1 MKKSKSLLLL
11 LTLVLAVGTLLAA
24 CGSNNGNSGAA
35 NNGAANG
42 GNTASDNGNT
52 GGEKLAADQTLRI
65 NLSAEPP
72 TFDPAQAQDSQA
84 NTVLKLMYEGLT
96 RMDESGQ
103 VIPAAAESWDIDGTK
118 YTFHLRKD
126 ATWSNGDP
134 VTANDFVFAWE
145 RVLSPNTDP
154 AAPYAYQL
162 YYLKNAQEYNEGTIT
177 DFSQVGVKAVDDY
190 TLEVELVAPTPY
202 FLGLTSFYTF
212 YPVHQS
218 VKDDPKWAVDQ
229 SKMIVNGA
237 FTLTN
242 WVKGQSIEVTKNE
255 NYWDKA
261 NIKLNKITMSL
272 VNSGATEL
280 ASYQN
285 NELDRAGAPNGEI
298 PTDQIPILKDQLKD
312 ELEIKGIASTYYY
325 EFNVTAKPFD
335 NVNIRKAFAMAIDR
349 QAIVDNVTL
358 GGQVPAFGF
367 VPPGIKG
374 LNDEYRNEHKDD
386 YFTEN
391 VEEAKKLLEQGMKEE
406 GYTKLPEITL
416 TYNSSEGHKKI
427 ALAVADMWKKNLGVD
442 VKTENQEW
450 AVFIENR
457 QNLNYQVARAGWS
470 ADYND
475 PMTFMDM
482 WVTGG
487 GNNDTGFSNEE
498 YDKLIK
504 EAKNSEDMALRDANF
519 AKAEEILIKDNQVL
533 MPIYYYTNVSAT
545 KPWLKGVVLDYSGA
559 IDYSRAYI
567 TDDRK

>member
-11 LTLVLAVGTLLAA
+11 LTLVLAVGTLLSA
-24 CGSNNGNSGAA
+24 CGSNGG
-35 NNGAANG
+35 NGAANG
-42 GNTASDNGNT
+42 GNNKASDSGNS
-52 GGEKLAADQTLRI
+52 GEEKLAADQTLKI

-84 NTVLKLMYEGLT
+84 NTVLKTMYEGLT
-96 RMDESGQ
+96 RQDGSGQ
-103 VIPAAAESWDIDGTK
+103 SVPGVAESWEPTNEDGTQI
-118 YTFHLRKD
+118 TFHLRKD
-126 ATWSNGDP
+126 AKWSNGDP
-134 VTANDFVFAWE
+134 VTAHDFVFAWE
-145 RVLSPNTDP
+145 RVLSPDTQP
-154 AAPYAYQL
+154 TAPYAYQL
-162 YYLKNAQEYNEGTIT
+162 FYLKNAEDYYNKKIT

-190 TLEVELVAPTPY
+190 TLQVDLVAPTPY
-202 FLGLTSFYTF
+202 FVGLTSFYTY

-255 NYWDKA
+255 NYWDKD

-272 VNSGATEL
+272 VNSSATEL

-285 NELDRAGAPNGEI
+285 GELDRAGHPNGEI
-298 PTDQIPILKDQLKD
+298 PTDQIPILRDQLKD

-325 EFNVTAKPFD
+325 EFNVTAEPFD
-335 NVNIRKAFAMAIDR
+335 NVNIRKAFAMAVDR

-358 GGQVPAFGF
+358 GGQLPAFGY

-374 LNDEYRNEHKDD
+374 VNDEYRNEHKDD

-391 VEEAKKLLEQGMKEE
+391 VEEAKKLLEQGMKEK

-416 TYNSSEGHKKI
+416 IYNSSDAHKKV

-442 VKTENQEW
+442 VKTQNQEW
-450 AVFIENR
+450 AVFVENR
-457 QNLNYQVARAGWS
+457 QNLNYQVARAGWT

-475 PMTFMDM
+475 PMTFLDM
-482 WVTGG
+482 WVTNG
-487 GNNDTGFSNEE
+487 GNNDTGFSNAE
-498 YDKLIK
+498 YDKLIAD
-504 EAKNSEDMALRDANF
+504 AKATDDMAKRDEAF
-519 AKAEEILIKDNQVL
+519 AKAEKIFIQDNMVV
-533 MPIYYYTNVSAT
+533 MPLYYYTNVAAE
-545 KPWLKGVVLDYSGA
+545 KPYLKGVFLDFSGA
-559 IDYSRAYI
+559 VDYTRAYLLEH
-567 TDDRK
+567 

>member
-24 CGSNNGNSGAA
+24 CGSNGGNNGAA

-42 GNTASDNGNT
+42 GNTASDSGNS
-52 GGEKLAADQTLRI
+52 GEEKLAADQTLRI

-96 RMDESGQ
+96 RQDESGQ

-126 ATWSNGDP
+126 AKWSNGDP
-134 VTANDFVFAWE
+134 VTAKDFVFAWE
-145 RVLSPNTDP
+145 RVLSPKTDP

-162 YYLKNAQEYNEGTIT
+162 YYLKNAQEYNEGKVT

-190 TLEVELVAPTPY
+190 TLEVDLVAPTPY
-202 FLGLTSFYTF
+202 FLGLTSFYTL

-242 WVKGQSIEVTKNE
+242 WVKGQTIEVSKNE

-261 NIKLNKITMSL
+261 NIKLSKVSMSL
-272 VNSGATEL
+272 VNSSATEL

-312 ELEIKGIASTYYY
+312 ELEIKGISSTYYY

-335 NVNIRKAFAMAIDR
+335 NVNIRRAFSMAIDR

-374 LNDEYRNEHKDD
+374 LNDEYRNEHKDSD
-386 YFTEN
+386 YFSEN
-391 VEEAKKLLEQGMKEE
+391 LEEAKKLLEQGMQEE

-416 TYNSSEGHKKI
+416 IYNSSEAHKKI

-475 PMTFMDM
+475 PMTYMDM
-482 WVTGG
+482 WLTGG

-504 EAKNSEDMALRDANF
+504 EAKTSDDMAKRDANF

-545 KPWLKGVVLDYSGA
+545 KPYLKGVVLDFSGA
-559 IDYSRAYI
+559 IDYSRAYLLEH
-567 TDDRK
+567 

>member
-103 VIPAAAESWDIDGTK
+103 VIPAAAENWDIDGTK

-126 ATWSNGDP
+126 AKWSNGDP

-218 VKDDPKWAVDQ
+218 VKDDAKWAVDP

-242 WVKGQSIEVTKNE
+242 WVKGQTIEVTKNE
-255 NYWDKA
+255 SYWDKA

-272 VNSGATEL
+272 VNSSATEL

-335 NVNIRKAFAMAIDR
+335 NVNIRRAFSMAIDR

-374 LNDEYRNEHKDD
+374 VNDEYRNEHKDD

-391 VEEAKKLLEQGMKEE
+391 VEEAKKLLEQGMQEE

-427 ALAVADMWKKNLGVD
+427 ALAIADMWKKNLGVD

-559 IDYSRAYI
+559 IDYTRAYI

>member
-96 RMDESGQ
+96 RQDESGQ
-103 VIPAAAESWDIDGTK
+103 VIPAAAESWDVDGTK

-242 WVKGQSIEVTKNE
+242 WVKGQTIEVTKNE

-272 VNSGATEL
+272 VNSSATEL

-312 ELEIKGIASTYYY
+312 ELDIKGIASTYYY

-335 NVNIRKAFAMAIDR
+335 NVNIRRAFSMAIDR
-349 QAIVDNVTL
+349 QKIVDNVTL

-374 LNDEYRNEHKDD
+374 VNDEYRNEHKDD
-386 YFTEN
+386 YFAEN
-391 VEEAKKLLEQGMKEE
+391 LEEAKKLLEQGMQEE

-416 TYNSSEGHKKI
+416 TYNSSEAHKKI
-427 ALAVADMWKKNLGVD
+427 ALAVADMWKTNLGVD

-457 QNLNYQVARAGWS
+457 QNLNYQIARAGWS

-475 PMTFMDM
+475 PMTFLDM

-504 EAKNSEDMALRDANF
+504 EAKTSDDMAVRDKNF
-519 AKAEEILIKDNQVL
+519 ARAEEILIKDNQVL